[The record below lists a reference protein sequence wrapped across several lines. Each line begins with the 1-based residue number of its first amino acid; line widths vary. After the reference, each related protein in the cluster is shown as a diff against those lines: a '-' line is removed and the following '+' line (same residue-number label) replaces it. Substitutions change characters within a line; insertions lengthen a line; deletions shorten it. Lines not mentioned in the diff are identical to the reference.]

1 MSVLLREETGSSYPM
16 IFMFKSERRLIAFIP
31 KASGT
36 WYMFNVDTRTSH
48 ADYVLIVDCEM

>member
-1 MSVLLREETGSSYPM
+1 M